1 MAAVFE
7 CIAHEHCGNREETEQ
22 RKGIHTLVLAR
33 TRSVVMPSR
42 PRPSGSLA
50 VETMVNQQIAE
61 EPKTGRRLPAM
72 AIARRH
78 DQLE

>member
-1 MAAVFE
+1 VHSTRAL
-7 CIAHEHCGNREETEQ
+7 RKPRRDRTQ
-22 RKGIHTLVLAR
+22 RKGIHTLVLAG
-33 TRSVVMPSR
+33 TRSVVTPSR
-42 PRPSGSLA
+42 PRPSGSVA

-78 DQLE
+78 DRLV